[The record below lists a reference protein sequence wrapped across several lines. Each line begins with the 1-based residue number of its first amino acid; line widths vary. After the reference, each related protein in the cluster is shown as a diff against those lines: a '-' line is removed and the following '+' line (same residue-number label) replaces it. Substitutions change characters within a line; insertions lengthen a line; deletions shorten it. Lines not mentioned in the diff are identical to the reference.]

1 MPPASNAQ
9 PASRTLILLRHGKSA
24 YPPGVGDHERPL
36 AARGQRE
43 AGLAGD
49 WIRQHC
55 PAIDA
60 ICCST
65 ATRTRETLAATGL
78 TGATTFFGEIYGAY
92 PEEVLEVVN
101 GVDPAVGTVLVV
113 GHAPGIPGLA
123 EDLAGPGSNTEALD
137 RLETK
142 FPTSAVAVL
151 TSGAEWA
158 DLRENGADV
167 IDFVV
172 PRS

>member
-1 MPPASNAQ
+1 MPPANHAQ
-9 PASRTLILLRHGKSA
+9 PATRTLILLRHGKSA

-55 PAIDA
+55 PALDV

-78 TGATTFFGEIYGAY
+78 AAPTTFSGEIYGAY

-101 GVDPAVGTVLVV
+101 AIDPAAGAALVV

-123 EDLAGPGSNTEALD
+123 ADLAGPDSNTSALD
-137 RLETK
+137 RLEVK
-142 FPTSAVAVL
+142 FPTSALAVL
-151 TSGAEWA
+151 TFTGDWSA
-158 DLRENGADV
+158 LRENGAV
-167 IDFVV
+167 LVDFVV
-172 PRS
+172 PRA

>member
-1 MPPASNAQ
+1 MPPASDAQ

-49 WIRQHC
+49 WIGKHC
-55 PAIDA
+55 PAIEV
-60 ICCST
+60 IYCST
-65 ATRTRETLAATGL
+65 ATRTRQTLAATRLSGP
-78 TGATTFFGEIYGAY
+78 TAFFGEIYGAY

-101 GVDPAVGTVLVV
+101 GIDPAVGTALVV
-113 GHAPGIPGLA
+113 GHSPGIPGLA
-123 EDLAGPGSNTEALD
+123 EDLAGPESDEEALG

-151 TSGAEWA
+151 TFTGDWA
-158 DLRENGADV
+158 ALRENDAV
-167 IDFVV
+167 LVDFVV
-172 PRS
+172 PRA